1 MAISVEKMDET
12 MFRVRVE
19 NGTATSHTVTVP
31 ADYHRK
37 LTAGKISPEQL
48 VERSFEFLLEREPNT
63 SILRSF
69 ELPVIQR
76 YFPEYEKTIRG
87 LTG

>member
-1 MAISVEKMDET
+1 MAISVEKVDET
-12 MFRVRVE
+12 TFRVRVE
-19 NGTATSHTVTVP
+19 NGTATSHMVTVS

-37 LTAGKISPEQL
+37 LTAGKITPEQL

-76 YFPEYEKTIRG
+76 YFPEYEKTIRA
-87 LTG
+87 L